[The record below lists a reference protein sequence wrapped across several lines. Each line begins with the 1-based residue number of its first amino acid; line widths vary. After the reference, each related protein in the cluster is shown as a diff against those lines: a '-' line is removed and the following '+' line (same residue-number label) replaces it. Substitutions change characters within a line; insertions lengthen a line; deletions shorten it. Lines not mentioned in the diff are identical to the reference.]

1 MTPIPNSRQDVKQG
15 KPLLSCFMSV
25 ELLSLE
31 NVLELARQYGYGAVF
46 LGIAIENTGIPI
58 PGETI
63 TIVGGFLAGNGELN
77 YWGVLVSAIAGAVLG
92 DNFGYWIGKVGGWQF
107 LLQIGRLFRLKEEQ
121 LTIAK
126 DRYAQ
131 NAAQAVFFG
140 RFITLLR
147 IFAGPLAG
155 ITQMPYPKFFLYNL
169 GGATVWAATI
179 VSLSF
184 FLGQIVS
191 LQQIVSWVTQ
201 AGIAALL
208 IAIGVLLIPLIIDRT
223 RKKLS

>member
-1 MTPIPNSRQDVKQG
+1 
-15 KPLLSCFMSV
+15 MSV

-31 NVLELARQYGYGAVF
+31 NALEIARQYGYGAVF
-46 LGIAIENTGIPI
+46 LGIAIENTGIPL

-63 TIVGGFLAGNGELN
+63 TIVGGFLAGSGELN

-107 LLQIGRLFRLKEEQ
+107 LLKIGRIFRLQEEQ
-121 LTIAK
+121 LNMAK
-126 DRYAQ
+126 ERYAR

-155 ITQMPYPKFFLYNL
+155 ITQMPYKKFLLYNF
-169 GGATVWAATI
+169 GGATVWALTI

-191 LQQIVSWVTQ
+191 LQQIVTWFTQ
-201 AGIAALL
+201 AGIAALF
-208 IAIGVLLIPLIIDRT
+208 IAIGVLLIPLAIERAW
-223 RKKLS
+223 KKFS